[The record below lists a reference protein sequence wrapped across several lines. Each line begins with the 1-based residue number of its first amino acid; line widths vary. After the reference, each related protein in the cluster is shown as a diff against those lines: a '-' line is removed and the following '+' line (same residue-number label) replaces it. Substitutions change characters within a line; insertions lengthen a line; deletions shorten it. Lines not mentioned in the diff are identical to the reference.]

1 MINDFIV
8 VFSTEF
14 MRRIKSRPFQLGLV
28 VGILGILAVERLPA
42 LLTQNAFGANARI
55 VLAGDPQLVA
65 RAKPLLAGDFTV
77 VATPSTTAAPK
88 VADIRDARASAWVTL
103 ARNPAGGLRFTVY
116 SNNPKRRLAENVAD
130 DLTSL
135 NVSLGTAIPRSR
147 IHQLLQVPYT
157 VTGVSSKFAND
168 AAAEAAYGV
177 GYALLVILYL
187 LILVNSQL
195 VMASVAEEKTSRIA
209 ELLVASISPIPLL
222 YGKIAAAT
230 AIGLLQMVA
239 WIATAILVGGGPGAH
254 AASVSSDNVDFS
266 GLTSGA
272 ISLPELL
279 SFIALFALGF
289 LQFSMLFAGIGS
301 LINRTEDLGSVSMP
315 IIIPVVGGFLAAIA
329 TLEMPDAPWAIVM
342 SFVPLISPFVLF
354 ARIAVS
360 DVPAGQL
367 AAGLI
372 VNLLAAWFI
381 ALMAGKLYRVGMLL
395 YGRPPSL
402 KQVWSVIRS

>member
-1 MINDFIV
+1 
-8 VFSTEF
+8 
-14 MRRIKSRPFQLGLV
+14 
-28 VGILGILAVERLPA
+28 
-42 LLTQNAFGANARI
+42 
-55 VLAGDPQLVA
+55 
-65 RAKPLLAGDFTV
+65 
-77 VATPSTTAAPK
+77 
-88 VADIRDARASAWVTL
+88 
-103 ARNPAGGLRFTVY
+103 
-116 SNNPKRRLAENVAD
+116 
-130 DLTSL
+130 
-135 NVSLGTAIPRSR
+135 
-147 IHQLLQVPYT
+147 
-157 VTGVSSKFAND
+157 
-168 AAAEAAYGV
+168 
-177 GYALLVILYL
+177 
-187 LILVNSQL
+187 
-195 VMASVAEEKTSRIA
+195 
-209 ELLVASISPIPLL
+209 
-222 YGKIAAAT
+222 
-230 AIGLLQMVA
+230 
-239 WIATAILVGGGPGAH
+239 
-254 AASVSSDNVDFS
+254 VDFS

>member
-1 MINDFIV
+1 V
-8 VFSTEF
+8 
-14 MRRIKSRPFQLGLV
+14 
-28 VGILGILAVERLPA
+28 AVR
-42 LLTQNAFGANARI
+42 
-55 VLAGDPQLVA
+55 
-65 RAKPLLAGDFTV
+65 
-77 VATPSTTAAPK
+77 SSSAAPTLSE
-88 VADIRDARASAWVTL
+88 IRAARASAWVTL

-116 SNNPKRRLAENVAD
+116 SKNPKRSVAENVAD

-135 NVSLGTAIPRSR
+135 NVSLATSIPRSR
-147 IHQLLQVPYT
+147 IHKLLHVPYT
-157 VTGVSSKFAND
+157 VTGIASKFANASD
-168 AAAEAAYGV
+168 AAAAYGV

-230 AIGLLQMVA
+230 VIGLLQMVV
-239 WIATAILVGGGPGAH
+239 WIATAVVVSGSFGAH
-254 AASVSSDNVDFS
+254 ATGVSSDNMDFS
-266 GLTSGA
+266 GLMSGA
-272 ISLPELL
+272 ITMPELL

-329 TLEMPDAPWAIVM
+329 TLETPDAPWAVAM

-367 AAGLI
+367 TAGLI
-372 VNLLAAWFI
+372 VNLLAAWLI
-381 ALMAGKLYRVGMLL
+381 AIMAGKLYRVGMLL